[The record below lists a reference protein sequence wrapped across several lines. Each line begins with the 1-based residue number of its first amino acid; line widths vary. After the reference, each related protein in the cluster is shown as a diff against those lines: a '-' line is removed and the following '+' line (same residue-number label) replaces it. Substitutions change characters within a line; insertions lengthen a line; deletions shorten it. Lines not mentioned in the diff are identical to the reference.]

1 MKLVVPEIMKELE
14 VDDTI
19 YAAVSKI
26 VDHKDLDDGTRLYRV
41 RWQKHSGRYDS
52 WLKEIDFQD
61 LGPIQDYE
69 RNLTVMK
76 AKQLKPIDTNVLDKK
91 GKLKECVTL
100 NQFLLPKELDQQVLL
115 SASQKQAW
123 GVKQFMK
130 NAKRVHTKSIIDMDS
145 DSENETGVF

>member
-1 MKLVVPEIMKELE
+1 
-14 VDDTI
+14 
-19 YAAVSKI
+19 
-26 VDHKDLDDGTRLYRV
+26 
-41 RWQKHSGRYDS
+41 
-52 WLKEIDFQD
+52 LKEIDFQD

-91 GKLKECVTL
+91 GQLKECVTL
-100 NQFLLPKELDQQVLL
+100 NQFLQPKELDQQVLL

-145 DSENETGVF
+145 DSENETDVF